1 MLKTGAGDRLEQM
14 ETLII
19 AAFNAATQADGF
31 LGLGLANL
39 LKSNGL
45 GKTHQAVVSS
55 KLETLARELN
65 EKGDLHRAREFFS
78 ATAEWYKAVPDASKA
93 AEMTTLVAENWVKE
107 AIAQVTAN
115 TPSYMVAAGFYENA
129 IQTYR
134 TIPKAQRAIHRVDER
149 IGELRTKLNEAG
161 EKSIDEMGV
170 IRTPGIDIT
179 QLVENSRKSVSGK
192 PPLEALLAF
201 ANLHQGE
208 NVERL
213 RASTLARM
221 EQSIIQRLVSATTMS
236 RDGRVL
242 ARRPSMSLAS
252 KPTTEDEI
260 AICAEMVRDYGM
272 LVDLVVRA
280 NILPALGALLL
291 EHRLCENDFIE
302 LTRNS
307 PVIPKDRVGLFG
319 KALFAGY
326 DRDFVTALH
335 LLIPQ
340 IEHMVRFHLKQAG
353 AKTTNIDKNGIQ
365 NENGLS
371 TLMDLPEVDQVFG
384 KNMAFELRSLLC
396 NPFGSNL
403 RNELAHGLLNEDM
416 CYSSSAIYTWWLAL
430 KLTFTAWWS
439 NLPAS
444 ESCDEGN

>member
-1 MLKTGAGDRLEQM
+1 MLKIGAGDRLEQM

-19 AAFNAATQADGF
+19 TAFNVATRADGF
-31 LGLGLANL
+31 LGLWLANL

-45 GKTHQAVVSS
+45 GKTHKTAVSS
-55 KLETLARELN
+55 KLEILASELN
-65 EKGDLHRAREFFS
+65 EKGDLQSAREFFS
-78 ATAEWYKAVPDASKA
+78 SAAEWYKAVPDVSKA
-93 AEMTTLVAENWVKE
+93 AEMTALVAESWVKE

-115 TPSYMVAAGFYENA
+115 PPSYMVAASFYENA

-161 EKSIDEMGV
+161 EKSIDEMGA
-170 IRTPGIDIT
+170 IRTPQIDIT

-192 PPLEALLAF
+192 PLQEALLAF

-208 NVERL
+208 NVEKL
-213 RASTLARM
+213 RANTLERM

-242 ARRPSMSLAS
+242 AKRPSMSLSS

-260 AICAEMVRDYGM
+260 AICAEMVRDYGL

-280 NILPALGALLL
+280 NILPALGVLLL

-302 LTRNS
+302 LARNS
-307 PVIPKDRVGLFG
+307 PIIPKDRVGLFG

-384 KNMAFELRSLLC
+384 KNLAFELKSLLC

-416 CYSSSAIYTWWLAL
+416 CYSSPAIYAWWLAL
-430 KLTFTAWWS
+430 KLTFTVWWS
-439 NLPAS
+439 SLPAS
-444 ESCDEGN
+444 ESGDEGS